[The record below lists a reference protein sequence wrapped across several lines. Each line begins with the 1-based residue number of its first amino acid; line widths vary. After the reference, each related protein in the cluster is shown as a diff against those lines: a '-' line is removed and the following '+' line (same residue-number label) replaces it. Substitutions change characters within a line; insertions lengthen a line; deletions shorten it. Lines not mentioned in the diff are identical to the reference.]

1 MAIKLYI
8 KGKRIT
14 TNTSNIQI
22 WCCGDCS
29 QYPHILIFLSSP
41 PNNIEAFF
49 MFPQAKN
56 SKRARRKALLL
67 KLV

>member
-29 QYPHILIFLSSP
+29 QYPHIYNLLSSP

-49 MFPQAKN
+49 MFPQAKEQQE
-56 SKRARRKALLL
+56 SKA
-67 KLV
+67 

>member
-29 QYPHILIFLSSP
+29 QYPHIYNLLSSS
-41 PNNIEAFF
+41 PNNIEVFF
-49 MFPQAKN
+49 MFPQSKN
-56 SKRARRKALLL
+56 GKQEQ
-67 KLV
+67 

>member
-29 QYPHILIFLSSP
+29 QYPYTLIFLSSP

-49 MFPQAKN
+49 MFPQSKN
-56 SKRARRKALLL
+56 GKQEQ
-67 KLV
+67 

>member
-8 KGKRIT
+8 KEKRIT

-29 QYPHILIFLSSP
+29 QYPHIYNLLSSP
-41 PNNIEAFF
+41 PNNIEVFF

-56 SKRARRKALLL
+56 GKQEQ
-67 KLV
+67 